1 MSAAEKK
8 NQVTWPKLSGPHI
21 CMGAGQQVLE
31 LARKSLQSAAEM
43 RGGALSDTDIAA
55 VFDLISASQDMFE
68 IYRSNYEACGRIH
81 KKQPFVGAN
90 KDFFAVSVLRFL
102 SFDVLRKVFEP
113 NMKRADGA
121 WEMEFLN
128 AFSGYICRT
137 VDAGFVDALSEAYRQ
152 LAKAHGNSITA
163 VTIANDKAIQDIL
176 RKAMA
181 AFPKEHIDFVNF
193 SNAVN
198 KALSAKYES
207 YGPSPI
213 KVSEPVIERFFEAL
227 RSSENRNFFRQ
238 AVLA

>member
-1 MSAAEKK
+1 MRPAEKK
-8 NQVTWPKLSGPHI
+8 TTVNWPRLSGPHI
-21 CMGAGQQVLE
+21 CMGAGQQALDF
-31 LARKSLQSAAEM
+31 ARKSLHSAAEM
-43 RGGALSDTDIAA
+43 RGGKLSDTEISA
-55 VFDLISASQDMFE
+55 VFDLVAASQEMFE

-102 SFDVLRKVFEP
+102 SFDVLRKVFDAQ
-113 NMKRADGA
+113 MKRADGA
-121 WEMEFLN
+121 WEMEFLH

-137 VDAGFVDALSEAYRQ
+137 ADAEFVDSLSKAYRK
-152 LAKAHGNSITA
+152 LAKTHGNTITA
-163 VTIANDKAIQDIL
+163 VTIAGDKTIQEVL
-176 RKAMA
+176 RKVMA

-198 KALSAKYES
+198 KALSEKYES

-227 RSSENRNFFRQ
+227 RSSANGNFFRQ
-238 AVLA
+238 AVLG